1 MILYRSLRAMLG
13 ALLLSGGLADAASSQ
28 QIVPQVMV
36 PQSSVVRSW
45 DAGLFAHTNVRVLQ
59 LPDAAAAPPALL
71 GAQPRLPPKSGNFYE
86 TPASLACI
94 YGLVKR
100 TYGCNPQRVTAN
112 AGGGSRVIAIVDAY
126 HDPTA
131 LSDLNTFS
139 RQFGLPTVTAA
150 SFQVIY
156 ASGTRPPVDSG
167 WRIETALDT
176 QMAHA
181 LAPNAKII
189 LVEAASSSFA
199 DLLLAVRVA
208 ANAVA
213 AAGGGEVSVSWGSG
227 EFANEVT
234 SAYTAPFTRSGVV
247 FFASTGDTPAP
258 SYPAVLANVVAAGGT
273 TVLRNASGAFLGEAS
288 WVDAGAGRS
297 LYVSRPS
304 FQVAVKATVGSMR
317 GIADLAAVANP
328 GTGVWV
334 YSAGV
339 WMPVGG
345 TSASSPILAAIA
357 NSAGH
362 FLASSAAELKRIYA
376 NLGTAAFRDI
386 ATGTC
391 GANQSRHAAA
401 GFDFCTGV
409 GSPVG
414 LSGL

>member
-28 QIVPQVMV
+28 QIAPRVMV

-59 LPDAAAAPPALL
+59 LPDAGAALL

-328 GTGVWV
+328 STGVWV

-391 GANQSRHAAA
+391 GTNQSHRAVA